1 MRRSGFFSFFLGAA
15 LLLGTNG
22 LAPVLQA
29 NSATQQK
36 QQTFTGVITDT
47 MCGGDHAHMGINPD
61 PKCVRECVRSSKGK
75 FKYALWDGKK
85 MYVLSNQ
92 ETPEEFAGQ
101 KVEVKGTLYEKT
113 GIIKVDSIRK
123 L

>member
-1 MRRSGFFSFFLGAA
+1 MRRSGFFSFLLGAG
-15 LLLGTNG
+15 LLLMTSG
-22 LAPVLQA
+22 LAPFVQA
-29 NSATQQK
+29 NAADQQK
-36 QQTFTGVITDT
+36 QKIFTGVITDT
-47 MCGGDHAHMGINPD
+47 MCGGDHAHMGIRPD
-61 PKCVRECVRSSKGK
+61 SKCVRECVRSSKGK

-92 ETPEEFAGQ
+92 EAPETFAGQ

-113 GIIKVDSIRK
+113 GIIKMDSVRK